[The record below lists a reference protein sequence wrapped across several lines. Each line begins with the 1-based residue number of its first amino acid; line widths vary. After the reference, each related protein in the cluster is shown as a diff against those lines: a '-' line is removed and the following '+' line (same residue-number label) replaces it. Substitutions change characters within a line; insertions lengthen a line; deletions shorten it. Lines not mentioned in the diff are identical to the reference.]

1 MVKLQ
6 LEAET
11 IQTIK
16 LLIAG
21 RLTILIMREQE
32 K

>member
-16 LLIAG
+16 LLIGG
-21 RLTILIMREQE
+21 RLTILIMKEEE